1 MASLCLCKPPLASE
15 PASHVKLVT
24 KQTFGR
30 ASPRAAREAAPEAL
44 PNRASERE
52 PRMSMMLGSQEEAGN
67 AAHAALL
74 YRYGDDAASTWRNHE
89 PSRGRGVRKPHPAM
103 SAAAM
108 HACMLA
114 QRTGRHRS
122 PRRPPAAAAGFLPA
136 GVAKVER
143 TVAGWV
149 RGRAGPRGLK
159 AELRQPPPRTVTEH
173 LPGARAY
180 APPSVGGATF
190 GQGAKVRRPVNQ
202 KTEDE
207 TNACSC

>member
-1 MASLCLCKPPLASE
+1 MIQHQRKENP
-15 PASHVKLVT
+15 
-24 KQTFGR
+24 G
-30 ASPRAAREAAPEAL
+30 
-44 PNRASERE
+44 
-52 PRMSMMLGSQEEAGN
+52 RMSVMLGSLEKAGS

-122 PRRPPAAAAGFLPA
+122 PRRPAAAAAGFLPA

-149 RGRAGPRGLK
+149 RG
-159 AELRQPPPRTVTEH
+159 
-173 LPGARAY
+173 
-180 APPSVGGATF
+180 
-190 GQGAKVRRPVNQ
+190 
-202 KTEDE
+202 
-207 TNACSC
+207 